1 MVYNCIVMLHRN
13 IRYRLYPKTRAK
25 ADLLN
30 QCLGATRFVWNHFLA
45 KNKTMMQAHRDDASN
60 PLPSTTFFSLGKE
73 FTQLRKQLEWL
84 DRLPCAPIR
93 YVLKYQADAWTQCFA
108 STKGFPKFKS
118 KHYHDDSV
126 TFPKGLFKFNGEWLF
141 LTGIGNMQLSGSN
154 PYTGCEV
161 KQVVVKKER
170 NKYYAIV
177 CYAVDEAQLPKVD
190 NGKVIG
196 IDMNVGQFA
205 TSEGQI
211 RHMPDLEKLQARL
224 RRYQRM
230 MARRQKPNH
239 KQGIKPSNRYL
250 KAQRRAKKT
259 SVKIR
264 HTRSNWHHQES
275 RKIANGNQY
284 GVVERLNTKG
294 MTRSAKGTA
303 ENPGKQVKA
312 KSGLNR
318 EILKTGWHGLKQKLA
333 YKMEVVEVDPKHT
346 SQKCHRCGYV
356 DKDNRKTQ
364 SRFECVGCGHLD
376 NADINAA
383 LNILALGTRAIG
395 RGRGDCISN
404 LNDPSRRYR
413 MVVNYSI

>member
-1 MVYNCIVMLHRN
+1 MVYSYIVMPHRN

-25 ADLLN
+25 AEMLN

-45 KNKTMMQAHRDDASN
+45 KNKAMMQAHRDDASN
-60 PLPSTTFFSLGKE
+60 PLPSTSFFSLGKE

-93 YVLKYQADAWTQCFA
+93 YVLKYQADAWQQCLK
-108 STKGFPKFKS
+108 STRGFPKFKS

-126 TFPKGLFKFNGEWLF
+126 TFVKGSFKLNGAGLY
-141 LTGIGNMQLSGSN
+141 LSSIGHMKLSGNN
-154 PYTGCEV
+154 PYEGCEV
-161 KQVVVKKER
+161 KQVVVKKE
-170 NKYYAIV
+170 NDKFYAIV
-177 CYAVDEAQLPKVD
+177 CYAVDEADLRKVD
-190 NGKVIG
+190 NSKMIG

-211 RHMPDLEKLQARL
+211 RCMPEMEKLQAKL

-275 RKIANGNQY
+275 RKIANSYQY
-284 GVVERLNTKG
+284 CVVEKLNTKG

-318 EILKTGWHGLKQKLA
+318 EILKTGWYGLKQKLA
-333 YKMEVVEVDPKHT
+333 YKMDIVEVDPKYT
-346 SQKCHRCGYV
+346 SQRCHQCGHV
-356 DKDNRKTQ
+356 DKGNRKRQ
-364 SRFECVGCGHLD
+364 ARFQCVRCGHLD

-404 LNDPSRRYR
+404 LSDPSRRYR
-413 MVVNYSI
+413 MVANYSI